1 MLSLC
6 NDRGMTDTP
15 RAIADRHLDAL
26 ARLSPITATSLGLPY
41 RQDELDDYSPAGT
54 AAQADLLR
62 GTLAALAAVPADV
75 LADPAEAR
83 CATLLDERLSSEL
96 TQIEHGEDLRA
107 IRNLFSPMHEV
118 RTVFAVMPR
127 ATDAQWS
134 DIVARVAA
142 VPAAYAGYTETLRVG
157 LGDGILAGARQVQT
171 AIGQLTEWL
180 DGGYFAGVVA
190 DGPEASR
197 TERAAAARAADAAC
211 RELREFLEVTYAPA
225 AATEPDTCGR
235 ARYARA
241 ARQWTGSEVDLDEA
255 YAWAWTEFHRLDAQ
269 LREEAE
275 RVRPGATPAQAMA
288 RLNTDGDAVDGEDA
302 IRERLQQMMD
312 TAIAELDGT
321 HFDLADQVKVV
332 EAMIAPVG
340 GAAAPYY
347 TRPSLDF
354 ARPGRTWLPA
364 MGRTNFPLWDLTSTW
379 YHEGVPGHHLQLA
392 QWTLVA
398 PQLSKYQTSIGS
410 VGANVEGWAL
420 YAERL
425 MDELGYLRTPGERI
439 GYLDAQQMRAVRVI
453 IDIGMHCA
461 MEIPAGAGFHEGGTW
476 TPELAREFLGLHC
489 GRDAAFLDSELIR
502 YLGMPGQA
510 ISYKLGE
517 RAWLQGRAAPQAEQG
532 DAFDL
537 KSWHMAALSL
547 GSLGLDDLVGAL
559 RTCA

>member
-1 MLSLC
+1 MAA
-6 NDRGMTDTP
+6 TP
-15 RAIADRHLDAL
+15 RQIADTHLDAL

-41 RQDELDDYSPAGT
+41 RQDELDDFSPAGT
-54 AAQADLLR
+54 AAEADLVR
-62 GTLAALAAVPADV
+62 ATLAQLAAVPADL

-83 CATLLDERLSSEL
+83 CATLLHERLSSEL

-107 IRNLFSPMHEV
+107 IRNLFSPMHSV
-118 RTVFAVMPR
+118 RTVFAMMPR
-127 ATDAQWS
+127 TS
-134 DIVARVAA
+134 DPEWANIAARVMA

-157 LGDGILAGARQVQT
+157 LGDGILAGARQVHT
-171 AIGQLTEWL
+171 AIVQLTEWL
-180 DGGYFAGVVA
+180 DSGYFAGVVK
-190 DGPEASR
+190 DGPALLRAELD
-197 TERAAAARAADAAC
+197 AAAQAADAAC
-211 RELREFLEVTYAPA
+211 RELREFLELTYSPA
-225 AATEPDTCGR
+225 AANEPDTCGR
-235 ARYARA
+235 ARYTRA

-255 YAWAWTEFHRLDAQ
+255 YAWAWTEFHRLDAE
-269 LREEAE
+269 LHAEAGK
-275 RVRPGATPAQAMA
+275 VRPGATPAEAMA
-288 RLNTDGDAVDGEDA
+288 WLNTEGDAVDGEEA
-302 IRERLQQMMD
+302 IRARLQQMMD

-321 HFDLADQVKVV
+321 HFDLVDQVKVV
-332 EAMIAPVG
+332 EAKIAPVG

-354 ARPGRTWLPA
+354 VRPGRTWLPA
-364 MGRTNFPLWDLTSTW
+364 MGRTRFPLWDLTSTW

-453 IDIGMHCA
+453 VDIGMHCD
-461 MEIPAGAGFHEGGTW
+461 MTIPAGAGFHEGESW

-517 RAWLQGRAAPQAEQG
+517 RAWLQGRAAAQADQG
-532 DAFDL
+532 DSFDL
-537 KSWHMAALSL
+537 KRWHMAALSL
-547 GSLGLDDLVGAL
+547 GSLGLDDLVDAL
-559 RTCA
+559 RACG